1 MGSTSC
7 SSPTTEG
14 GTPRKG
20 EGWGGE
26 GKVKDRVESG
36 GNGSE

>member
-14 GTPRKG
+14 GTHPKG
-20 EGWGGE
+20 EGSGGE
-26 GKVKDRVESG
+26 RKVKDRMESK